1 MASNI
6 LQKQSP
12 KKKMKY
18 LITISGIDFEF
29 MNQTDLIKLI
39 EQKIVEISAYKE
51 HNSLTILQLAY
62 LTHFLQ

>member
-1 MASNI
+1 
-6 LQKQSP
+6 
-12 KKKMKY
+12 MKY